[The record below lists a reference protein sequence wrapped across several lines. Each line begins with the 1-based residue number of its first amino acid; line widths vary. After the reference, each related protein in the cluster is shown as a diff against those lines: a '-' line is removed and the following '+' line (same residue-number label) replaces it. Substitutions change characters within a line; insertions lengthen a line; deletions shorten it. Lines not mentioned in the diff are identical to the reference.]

1 MNPLRKVSD
10 ITNIGEKILTL
21 SLLIGGLF
29 GMVIFGVLGVY
40 YILLIIL
47 ALAPFFI
54 FILIAQMLY
63 RQPILKPL
71 KNHGVLSGVVFAIL
85 LGIFYF
91 YYSTFFN
98 WFWLSI
104 ACNSLTFLIVAVL
117 VLVYLIFTGLR
128 NL

>member
-1 MNPLRKVSD
+1 MRKASD
-10 ITNIGEKILTL
+10 KTNIAEKLLTL
-21 SLLIGGLF
+21 PLLIVVLL
-29 GMVIFGVLGVY
+29 GMVVFGGFGVY
-40 YILLIIL
+40 YMLLIIL
-47 ALAPFFI
+47 VLAPFFI
-54 FILIAQMLY
+54 FILIACMLY
-63 RQPILKPL
+63 EQPILKPL
-71 KNHGVLSGVVFAIL
+71 KNHSVLSGVIFAIS

-104 ACNSLTFLIVAVL
+104 ACNSLTFSIVVVL

>member
-1 MNPLRKVSD
+1 MLKVSD

-21 SLLIGGLF
+21 LLLIGFLL
-29 GMVIFGVLGVY
+29 GMVVFGAFGIY

-47 ALAPFFI
+47 VIIPFLI
-54 FILIAQMLY
+54 FILIGCMLY
-63 RQPILKPL
+63 ERPILKPL
-71 KNHGVLSGVVFAIL
+71 KDHSVLSVVVFAIL

-98 WFWLSI
+98 WFWFSI
-104 ACNSLTFLIVAVL
+104 ACNSLTFFIVVIL

>member
-1 MNPLRKVSD
+1 MLKVSD

-21 SLLIGGLF
+21 LLLIGFLF
-29 GMVIFGVLGVY
+29 GMVVFGAFGIY

-47 ALAPFFI
+47 VIVPFLI
-54 FILIAQMLY
+54 FILIGCMLY
-63 RQPILKPL
+63 EQPILKPL
-71 KNHGVLSGVVFAIL
+71 KDHSVLSVVVFAIS

-98 WFWLSI
+98 WFWFSI
-104 ACNSLTFLIVAVL
+104 ACNSLTFFIVVIL
-117 VLVYLIFTGLR
+117 VLVYLIFAGLR